1 LSELSCL
8 YGDGDDDDAHRVV
21 VGDGVA
27 DAEPSEFRMV
37 PTVSSS
43 AAASRMLR
51 PANSGSTGL
60 ADALTIGS
68 NKSLSFRSMDVHQ
81 RAAIVMS
88 TTDYTL
94 IFFSI
99 QHVILCTLSVFLPSS
114 FQSA

>member
-1 LSELSCL
+1 
-8 YGDGDDDDAHRVV
+8 
-21 VGDGVA
+21 
-27 DAEPSEFRMV
+27 MMM
-37 PTVSSS
+37 PTESSA

-51 PANSGSTGL
+51 PANSGSTGS

-68 NKSLSFRSMDVHQ
+68 SMSLSIRSLDVHQ

-88 TTDYTL
+88 TIDYTL
-94 IFFSI
+94 VFFSI